1 VELEPMIGQSVSY
14 VDSHGVE
21 RSALVT
27 AVFPGMQ
34 GQMAGINVVYVSGDE
49 SRKDGCGRQIER
61 ATSVC
66 HQSAQPAHGNYWRV
80 HVYSN

>member
-1 VELEPMIGQSVSY
+1 MNEPLIGQSVVY

-21 RSALVT
+21 REALVT

-34 GQMAGINVVYVSGDE
+34 GQHAGVNVVYVSGDE
-49 SRKDGCGRQIER
+49 SRKDGCGRQTER

-66 HQSAQPAHGNYWRV
+66 HQSVQAAHGNYWRFK
-80 HVYSN
+80 VYSN